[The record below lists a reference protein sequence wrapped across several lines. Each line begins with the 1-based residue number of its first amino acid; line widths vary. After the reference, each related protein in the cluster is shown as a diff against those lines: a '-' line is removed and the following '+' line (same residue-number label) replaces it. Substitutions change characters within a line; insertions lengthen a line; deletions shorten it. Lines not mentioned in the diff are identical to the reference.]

1 MACNKVKAKG
11 MMSVTLNNITDIGQ
25 HQDNKYFF
33 YLWPTKNLQS
43 AELGSVDGT
52 CDRFSF
58 RTELL
63 VGGEDC

>member
-33 YLWPTKNLQS
+33 YL
-43 AELGSVDGT
+43 
-52 CDRFSF
+52 
-58 RTELL
+58 
-63 VGGEDC
+63 